1 VIRSAGLAILGSLA
15 LASCGWFGGRGAPG
29 PGHVHHHQGAG
40 GAAQQGSAKPPGTV
54 DQVMMISWAEAPPS
68 GCEADLEGTA
78 KPASFSLRYTPAGGK
93 PVDVE
98 SDPNQLFADGWEII
112 TRSERGLGF
121 AKRAD
126 FSALDFDIVEE
137 LRCTCD
143 GKAQNHLVN
152 VKLGWQP
159 GAKPAV
165 AARVEDGKKWSDVRP
180 VTINGR
186 IPAWDFR
193 FAPRGDR
200 QCASRFLVVLGV
212 DQPLE

>member
-1 VIRSAGLAILGSLA
+1 
-15 LASCGWFGGRGAPG
+15 
-29 PGHVHHHQGAG
+29 
-40 GAAQQGSAKPPGTV
+40 
-54 DQVMMISWAEAPPS
+54 MMISWAETPPPE
-68 GCEADLEGTA
+68 CEADLEGTA
-78 KPASFSLRYTPAGGK
+78 SPASFSLRYTTAGGK

-121 AKRAD
+121 EKRAD
-126 FSALDFDIVEE
+126 FSALDFDIIEE
-137 LRCTCD
+137 LRCTCA
-143 GKAQNHLVN
+143 GQAQNHLVN
-152 VKLGWQP
+152 VKLAWKP

-165 AARVEDGKKWSDVRP
+165 SARVEQGKKWSEVRP

-193 FAPRGDR
+193 FAPPGDR
-200 QCASRFLVVLGV
+200 QCSSRFLVVLGV